1 MQHWH
6 CFRWV
11 QAPQM
16 WNSMLFVQQ
25 STGHLSAQWRPP
37 KSLFKRWS
45 AHSSSFLRLRPRST
59 QQARLLAH
67 DWGDGAEGGE
77 GEGGEGNCN
86 VSEELELDL

>member
-25 STGHLSAQWRPP
+25 STSHLSVQCRPP

-45 AHSSSFLRLRPRST
+45 AHSSSCLRLRPRST

-67 DWGDGAEGGE
+67 DWGEGGE

-86 VSEELELDL
+86 VSEELEL

>member
-1 MQHWH
+1 MPVTPTLTET
-6 CFRWV
+6 CDRGS
-11 QAPQM
+11 ALP
-16 WNSMLFVQQ
+16 
-25 STGHLSAQWRPP
+25 TGQLSVQWRPP

-67 DWGDGAEGGE
+67 DWGEGGEGGE

-86 VSEELELDL
+86 VSEELEL